1 MKKLLYLGILLILG
15 SCGSNVESTTTI
27 VYVDGREVLTIK
39 IGNLEVMAEDL
50 KIRSKYG
57 RGFFD
62 FEEAKKVCEN
72 LGDGWRLPTKDEL
85 NVLYKNKDKIG
96 GFAGISYWSS
106 TEVDNFYAWIQD
118 FGDGFQDGNGKVTY
132 SLNVRAVRAF

>member
-106 TEVDNFYAWIQD
+106 TEFSPTNAWDQSFGSGYQD
-118 FGDGFQDGNGKVTY
+118 YGSKNANY
-132 SLNVRAVRAF
+132 SVRAVRAF

>member
-27 VYVDGREVLTIK
+27 VYVDGRAVLTIK
-39 IGNLEVMAEDL
+39 IGNLEVMAEDP
-50 KIRSKYG
+50 KRTSKY

-106 TEVDNFYAWIQD
+106 AEYGIDYAWVQD
-118 FGDGFQDGNGKVTY
+118 FSDGKQKKKPKGNDY
-132 SLNVRAVRAF
+132 FSVRAVRAF